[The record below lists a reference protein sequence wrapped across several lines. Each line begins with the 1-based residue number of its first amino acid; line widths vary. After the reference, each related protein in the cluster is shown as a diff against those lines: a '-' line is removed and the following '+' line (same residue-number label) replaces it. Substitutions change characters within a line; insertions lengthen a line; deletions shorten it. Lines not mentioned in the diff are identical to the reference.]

1 MDHDEQFKKII
12 ADLKTVAI
20 KYQSLLDLTIIFKS
34 KDFVHRKTYRA
45 HFNKE
50 NFLHLTGIQTKLK
63 AIEFFEKCLSS
74 NIEPSDLLNFPQEYN
89 SKIFIKIR
97 NLKHIDTYFYQ
108 ELMFQ
113 EDFQKSVVS
122 CLVASTDGFK
132 TLGFVS
138 TGVIL
143 LPMTLLNRN
152 QLDPNKPII
161 KILPIIINNHT

>member
-1 MDHDEQFKKII
+1 MDHDEQLKKII
-12 ADLKTVAI
+12 ADLKTVAY
-20 KYQSLLDLTIIFKS
+20 KYQSLLGLTIVFRS
-34 KDFVHRKTYRA
+34 KDFIHRKTYKAR
-45 HFNKE
+45 FNKE

-63 AIEFFEKCLSS
+63 AIDFFEKCCLGT
-74 NIEPSDLLNFPQEYN
+74 IAEADLLNFPEEYD
-89 SKIFIKIR
+89 SKIFIKLR
-97 NLKHIDTYFYQ
+97 NLKHIDTYFSQ

-113 EDFQKSVVS
+113 EDFKKNVVS
-122 CLVASTDGFK
+122 CLVASSDGFK

-161 KILPIIINNHT
+161 KVFPKIIDII